1 MPISKSH
8 LKKNMRTVDVDY
20 FGDTVRVVYKPSEI
34 TPTVMAE
41 MADAAEEG
49 DQMFTPRILTRA
61 LVSWDLAEDESDLTK
76 MTPITFEELK
86 DLESS
91 FLNAVLQQITE
102 DMFPKKKNGRR

>member
-34 TPTVMAE
+34 TPTVLAE
-41 MADAAEEG
+41 MNDAAEEG
-49 DQMFTPRILTRA
+49 DHMFTPSILARA

-76 MTPITFEELK
+76 IVPIVFDELK
-86 DLESS
+86 DLESP
-91 FLNAVLQQITE
+91 FLATVLTQITE
-102 DMFPKKKNGRR
+102 DMFPKKKTGRR